1 MNESRCKA
9 CDAELVYVGSL
20 FKGGVLKCPHCD
32 SKDDKGR
39 HVHPAHGNSYLYANT
54 QDPEDQFPCEYCGTF
69 HKIWESCPDED
80 GA

>member
-32 SKDDKGR
+32 LSKGAAPVKSG
-39 HVHPAHGNSYLYANT
+39 SYLYANT
-54 QDPEDQFPCEYCGTF
+54 QDEEELPCEYCGTF
-69 HKIWESCPDED
+69 HRVWESCPDGDEI
-80 GA
+80 

>member
-20 FKGGVLKCPHCD
+20 FKGGALKCPHCD
-32 SKDDKGR
+32 LSKGAA
-39 HVHPAHGNSYLYANT
+39 PAKSGSYLYANT

-69 HKIWESCPDED
+69 HKVWESCPDEEGD

>member
-20 FKGGVLKCPHCD
+20 FKGGVLKCPNCD
-32 SKDDKGR
+32 SPKAEPVR
-39 HVHPAHGNSYLYANT
+39 TATYLYANT

-69 HKIWESCPDED
+69 HKVWETCPDGD

>member
-1 MNESRCKA
+1 MNESKCKA

-32 SKDDKGR
+32 MSDGKPPTKSG
-39 HVHPAHGNSYLYANT
+39 SYLYANT

-69 HKIWESCPDED
+69 HKVWEACPDALD
-80 GA
+80 